1 LLTVEVDLSNLVRN
15 IEIIKGRL
23 TEDAKVAF
31 VVKADGYGHGLTEVA
46 RVGERANLDY
56 LAVSRLDSAKRLR
69 DKGISTPILIFG
81 PVRSEEEPAAKML
94 RLGVTPTI
102 TSASGCLPEELSREA
117 KKRGVTAKV
126 HLNVDTGMG
135 RAGLFPKEVLPFLK
149 KISGLE
155 NLQAEGIY
163 SHLSAADSEASE
175 DRKYT
180 RNQIESF
187 RGVLGALK
195 DKGLLPPLRHIGN
208 SAGFIQYENEVT
220 GSPFNM
226 VRLGSLLYG
235 LPEVER
241 PWIRSLSPVMSV
253 FTRIS
258 EIRELPAGSFVGYG
272 RSSRIGEDKR
282 VGVLPAGYADGLSR
296 KTSGKGE
303 VVIENRKARIVGKI
317 SANHTV
323 VDLSGIDDASVG
335 DRVELIGKTNPAPA
349 LGEKIG
355 ASVLELL
362 APFGSREVN
371 RIYSEDLTDKKTS

>member
-149 KISGLE
+149 KISDLE

-163 SHLSAADSEASE
+163 SHLSAADSDSSE
-175 DRKYT
+175 DREYT

-187 RGVLGALK
+187 RGVLGVLK

-335 DRVELIGKTNPAPA
+335 DRVELIGKTNPASE

>member
-1 LLTVEVDLSNLVRN
+1 MLTVEVDLSNLVRN

-23 TEDAKVAF
+23 AEDTKVAF

-81 PVRSEEEPAAKML
+81 PVCSEEEPAAKML

-117 KKRGVTAKV
+117 KKRGVIAKV

-135 RAGLFPKEVLPFLK
+135 RTGLFPKEVLPFLK
-149 KISGLE
+149 KISDLE
-155 NLQAEGIY
+155 NIEAEGIY
-163 SHLSAADSEASE
+163 THLGAADSEASE
-175 DRKYT
+175 DREYT

-187 RGVLGALK
+187 RGVLRVLK

-208 SAGFIQYENEVT
+208 SAGFIQYENEIT

-241 PWIRSLSPVMSV
+241 PWIRNLSPVMSV

-258 EIRELPAGSFVGYG
+258 EIRELPAGSYVGYG

-335 DRVELIGKTNPAPA
+335 DRVELIGKTNPASE

-371 RIYSEDLTDKKTS
+371 RVYSEDVTDKKSS